1 MSEPVYSGTW
11 LTPDEIAEL
20 TATKPNSYKAQC
32 RKLAVMGIAFMP
44 NAIGRPLVQRD
55 TVLKVPAK
63 TSGASWAGPNWAA
76 LDEQVARSR
85 ARRPGSRGA

>member
-1 MSEPVYSGTW
+1 MSEPVFSGTW
-11 LTPDEIAEL
+11 LTPIEVGEL
-20 TATKPNSYKAQC
+20 TATKPNSYKVQC
-32 RKLAVMGIAFMP
+32 RKLAEMGIAFMP

-55 TVLKVPAK
+55 AVLKTQAK
-63 TSGASWAGPNWAA
+63 KSDTSWVGPNWAA

>member
-1 MSEPVYSGTW
+1 MNDPTYSGTW
-11 LTPDEIAEL
+11 LTPVEIAEL

-32 RKLAVMGIAFMP
+32 RKLAVMGIPFRP

-55 TVLKVPAK
+55 AVLKQAKKPAT
-63 TSGASWAGPNWAA
+63 TSYEGPNWAA
-76 LDEQVARSR
+76 FEEQLAKSR